1 MNPTANDRTAFERTN
16 VLGTE
21 RLARAAAAAGVRR
34 FIYLSSIKVNGERT
48 RTQAFR
54 ADDIPAPQDDY
65 ARSKRA
71 AERCLS
77 AVAATS
83 GMASSIIRPPLVYG
97 PGVRAN
103 FLRLLSLAH
112 SGLPIPLA
120 SITNARS
127 MVSVWNLCDL
137 ICALL
142 RHDPPIG
149 GVFLVADGEGISTAE
164 LVRRL
169 ARIMGRPARLFAM
182 PVGALRAAGGRLP
195 GAVRSSTDCNSLI
208 VDITQTRSRLGW
220 TPPLTLDDGLART
233 CLVGTCSG
241 VRSARLHDTR
251 KIHLIAAAR
260 PNFMKIAPLFH
271 ALACWCR
278 AQIVHRAALRLQYSE
293 SFFRDLRPPEP
304 GFHLEVGS
312 GSRGA
317 DRPRDDRI
325 REDREQARPDWIIV
339 AGDVN

>member
-1 MNPTANDRTAFERTN
+1 MQAQQSHSAVRVLLTGATGFVGRTLVSTLTSAIQWRAAVRSRPAAGLAADQIAVGSIDGQTDWSDALSGIDCVVHLAARVHVMNPTANDRTAFERTN

-34 FIYLSSIKVNGERT
+34 FIYLSSIKVNGES
-48 RTQAFR
+48 TQNRAFR
-54 ADDIPAPQDDY
+54 ADDMPAPQDDY
-65 ARSKRA
+65 ARSKLA
-71 AERCLS
+71 AEQCLS

-83 GMASSIIRPPLVYG
+83 GMAASIIRPPLIYG

-120 SITNARS
+120 SIVNSRS

-142 RHDPPIG
+142 RHDQPMG

-182 PVGALRAAGGRLP
+182 PVGALRAAAALTGRSAELN
-195 GAVRSSTDCNSLI
+195 RLCSSLV
-208 VDITQTRSRLGW
+208 VDMSQTRSRLDW
-220 TPPLTLDDGLART
+220 SPPVSLDDGLART
-233 CLVGTCSG
+233 VRWYMQGRKE
-241 VRSARLHDTR
+241 RSA
-251 KIHLIAAAR
+251 A
-260 PNFMKIAPLFH
+260 
-271 ALACWCR
+271 
-278 AQIVHRAALRLQYSE
+278 
-293 SFFRDLRPPEP
+293 
-304 GFHLEVGS
+304 
-312 GSRGA
+312 
-317 DRPRDDRI
+317 
-325 REDREQARPDWIIV
+325 
-339 AGDVN
+339 